1 MTTLEQYTRDYQQLI
16 DKSRNCTY
24 DEFDKL
30 MERLMFIKVII
41 DMIKNKVII
50 PYVQLDELME
60 RYKANELPF
69 GDPFSIMLFFKRE
82 YEK

>member
-1 MTTLEQYTRDYQQLI
+1 
-16 DKSRNCTY
+16 
-24 DEFDKL
+24 
-30 MERLMFIKVII
+30 MFIKVII